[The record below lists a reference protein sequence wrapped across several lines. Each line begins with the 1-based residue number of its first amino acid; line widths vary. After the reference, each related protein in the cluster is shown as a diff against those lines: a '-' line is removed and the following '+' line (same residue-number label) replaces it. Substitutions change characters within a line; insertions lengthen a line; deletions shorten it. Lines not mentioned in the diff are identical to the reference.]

1 MCITGFIIRI
11 ISGIAGDTVGK
22 ILRCQFE
29 DKWGSRGLKII
40 GPGFLKKLVH
50 KNEIKQK
57 KGVLL

>member
-1 MCITGFIIRI
+1 M
-11 ISGIAGDTVGK
+11 GK

-40 GPGFLKKLVH
+40 GPGVLKKLVH
-50 KNEIKQK
+50 KNVIKQK